1 MHCIYR
7 VSLNSYAK
15 SKYFSSDWLVVIC
28 LKNRTFAVYK
38 TTHPENKELSS
49 CCDLLEKSYLCGIQN
64 NPDLLRNEIR
74 RL

>member
-38 TTHPENKELSS
+38 TTQFDISNKGTEL
-49 CCDLLEKSYLCGIQN
+49 
-64 NPDLLRNEIR
+64 
-74 RL
+74 